1 MTIHFMPGLHFGNW
15 GFQITESILITETG
29 HERLASVPRE
39 ILVID

>member
-1 MTIHFMPGLHFGNW
+1 MNIHLMPGLHFGDW

-29 HERLASVPRE
+29 HECLASVPRE